1 MRTIGILN
9 FRNAGGNAMRRRL
22 GYLLFLLLAFSFPL
36 GAQIE
41 PIPNL
46 TVQPIPLP
54 GGDIVPPYGLYN
66 QFFPGPPNQI
76 PPFDPMNADPHGI
89 TNFRGVTAMGYTSG
103 PAKDNSGNQYTVITD
118 IRVYQGE
125 YIGGE
130 TADVVNSAGATRSGR
145 ARGTFVEI

>member
-1 MRTIGILN
+1 MRSK
-9 FRNAGGNAMRRRL
+9 L
-22 GYLLFLLLAFSFPL
+22 GYLLFLLLAFSVPL
-36 GAQIE
+36 RAQIE

-54 GGDIVPPYGLYN
+54 GGDITPPYGLYN
-66 QFFPGPPNQI
+66 QFFPGPPNQT

-103 PAKDNSGNQYTVITD
+103 MTMDNQYVVITD
-118 IRVYQGE
+118 IRVYQGK

-130 TADVVNSAGATRSGR
+130 VADAVNSAGATRSAR
-145 ARGTFVEI
+145 AHGTFVEI

>member
-1 MRTIGILN
+1 MRS
-9 FRNAGGNAMRRRL
+9 RL

-36 GAQIE
+36 RAQIK
-41 PIPNL
+41 PVPNL

-54 GGDIVPPYGLYN
+54 GGDITPPYGLYN
-66 QFFPGPPNQI
+66 QFFPGPPNQT

-103 PAKDNSGNQYTVITD
+103 IAMDKQGNKYVVITD

-130 TADVVNSAGATRSGR
+130 TADVINTAGATRSAR